1 MIKEYDRQ
9 SAVAYAKKWA
19 LDKNPSFYYFDDLGG
34 DCTNFVSQCLLAGG
48 GIMNFDKYYGW
59 FYKNSF
65 DRSPSWT
72 GVEYLKQFLLSKKQ
86 YGVFAEMEKLDKLD
100 IGDII
105 QLKQELPRFSH
116 SLIITKIENNEIFVS
131 AHSIPALDR
140 PLKTYDYVDI
150 IGLKI
155 KGSITLNSH

>member
-1 MIKEYDRQ
+1 
-9 SAVAYAKKWA
+9 
-19 LDKNPSFYYFDDLGG
+19 
-34 DCTNFVSQCLLAGG
+34 
-48 GIMNFDKYYGW
+48 
-59 FYKNSF
+59 
-65 DRSPSWT
+65 
-72 GVEYLKQFLLSKKQ
+72 
-86 YGVFAEMEKLDKLD
+86 MEKLDKLD

-116 SLIITKIENNEIFVS
+116 YLIITKIENNEIFVS

-155 KGSITLNSH
+155 KGSITLNNH

>member
-19 LDKNPSFYYFDDLGG
+19 LDKNPSFNYFDDLGG

-48 GIMNFDKYYGW
+48 VIMNFDKYYGW

-72 GVEYLKQFLLSKKQ
+72 GVEYLKQFLLSKKTIR
-86 YGVFAEMEKLDKLD
+86 GVCRN
-100 IGDII
+100 G
-105 QLKQELPRFSH
+105 
-116 SLIITKIENNEIFVS
+116 KIRQVGYWRYNTI
-131 AHSIPALDR
+131 
-140 PLKTYDYVDI
+140 KTRTS
-150 IGLKI
+150 KI
-155 KGSITLNSH
+155 